1 MISCEGTK
9 MNTVTKYS
17 IYQKVGGKLNK
28 KIMDKCLDFN
38 RLKKSAK
45 LMDIYKNGVF
55 VLESEAEEFRFLD
68 FAINDFCLGSKN
80 AVYIYRDEIWPK
92 NDIERRYY
100 TTPIGSEKR
109 LVSSI
114 LTLETPTNHIEVAGH
129 E

>member
-1 MISCEGTK
+1 MD
-9 MNTVTKYS
+9 TVTKYS
-17 IYQKVGGKLNK
+17 ICQKVGRKLNK

-55 VLESEAEEFRFLD
+55 VLESEAEEFQFLD
-68 FAINDFCLGSKN
+68 FAINDFCLGNKN
-80 AVYIYRDEIWPK
+80 AVGIYRDEIAPK

-100 TTPIGSEKR
+100 TTTIGSEKR

-114 LTLETPTNHIEVAGH
+114 LTLETPTNHIGVAGH